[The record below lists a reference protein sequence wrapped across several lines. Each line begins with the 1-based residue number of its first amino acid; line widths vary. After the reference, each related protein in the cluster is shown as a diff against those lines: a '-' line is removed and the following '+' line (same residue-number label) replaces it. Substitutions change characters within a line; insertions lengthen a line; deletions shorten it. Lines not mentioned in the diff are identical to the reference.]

1 MRGHAIIWYP
11 PTETAVKLINTDN
24 MWQQFDW
31 WQIIGA
37 PTLLPLMFLLT
48 IFLGFLWQMLGFE
61 GNCCGTMDYCSA
73 TVPKHGQAVL
83 DRTSLVTLA
92 ISPDTWPTATCEI
105 SVNKSRS
112 LLASASGMIL
122 WLESLKAL
130 ENYWG
135 TPDYLNWAS
144 THLVQASIGPRQP
157 PLAMFLAFHV
167 VALRRNRTVEC
178 GTVFQPCGGISF
190 LLLLT
195 FQFSLE
201 PAAVKVASIYSI
213 LQYKPNLDV
222 ATALSQWVFECSH
235 KWVQDHLVL
244 HVFVTL
250 PWPFPVSAAGV
261 SLHFAWSALWRPIK
275 PNQENNCVSCKRVGA
290 AAVLKLQ
297 LWQWH

>member
-24 MWQQFDW
+24 IWQQFDW
-31 WQIIGA
+31 WQIIWT

-48 IFLGFLWQMLGFE
+48 IFLGCLWQMLGFE

-112 LLASASGMIL
+112 LLASASGMML

-144 THLVQASIGPRQP
+144 AHLVQASIGPRQP

-167 VALRRNRTVEC
+167 VACEETELWSVGLFSNHAGAYHFC
-178 GTVFQPCGGISF
+178 CFSPFSF
-190 LLLLT
+190 LWNQQLSMSRWQVFT
-195 FQFSLE
+195 VYDS
-201 PAAVKVASIYSI
+201 AV
-213 LQYKPNLDV
+213 
-222 ATALSQWVFECSH
+222 
-235 KWVQDHLVL
+235 
-244 HVFVTL
+244 
-250 PWPFPVSAAGV
+250 
-261 SLHFAWSALWRPIK
+261 
-275 PNQENNCVSCKRVGA
+275 
-290 AAVLKLQ
+290 
-297 LWQWH
+297 